1 MNINE
6 VTLIGRITH
15 SPISKEFGENNRF
28 TKFTLAT
35 NHFARGKKN
44 EKKTEFHTI
53 VSFGKLAE
61 LCRDLL
67 SKGQLIYIQG
77 RLKTSKW
84 EDSNKVL
91 HTTTDVIANKMLL
104 LERKQALVNE
114 GSEDPSETEAVVEM
128 TPEMMAVA
136 S

>member
-15 SPISKEFGENNRF
+15 HPVSKEFGEGKRF

-35 NHFARGKKN
+35 NHFVKGKK
-44 EKKTEFHTI
+44 EKATEFHTI

-67 SKGQLIYIQG
+67 TKGQLIYIQG

-91 HTTTDVIANKMLL
+91 HTSTDIVAQKMLL

-114 GSEDPSETEAVVEM
+114 ESSDSSETEAVVEM
-128 TPEMMAVA
+128 TPEMMAIA

>member
-15 SPISKEFGENNRF
+15 KPVSKQFGDGKTF

-35 NHFARGKKN
+35 NQFIRSSKK
-44 EKKTEFHTI
+44 KQAEFHTI

-67 SKGQLIYIQG
+67 SKGQLVYIQG

-91 HTTTDVIANKMLL
+91 RTSTDIIASKMLL

-114 GSEDPSETEAVVEM
+114 ESTDSSETEAIVEM
-128 TPEMMAVA
+128 TPEMVA
-136 S
+136 IA

>member
-15 SPISKEFGENNRF
+15 QPVSKEFGEGKRF

-35 NHFARGKKN
+35 NHFVKGKKN
-44 EKKTEFHTI
+44 EKNTDFHTVI
-53 VSFGKLAE
+53 SFGKLAE

-67 SKGQLIYIQG
+67 NKGQLIYIQG

-91 HTTTDVIANKMLL
+91 HTSTDIVASKMLL

-114 GSEDPSETEAVVEM
+114 ESDDSSETEAVVEM
-128 TPEMMAVA
+128 TPEMMAVV